1 MLNIKNFH
9 LLNNLSPEFSFLDMK
24 YIIEVR
30 YFIEYSNSF
39 LFDEE
44 NQTNLHI
51 IFLLQPKG
59 AHDFYEIS
67 MNFYGV
73 ENFELFANDGAIQLS
88 ILQIL
93 DLRDRSWENI
103 RFQIRDLE
111 NEDIDFY
118 CNSIEVL
125 NVKESPIID
134 N

>member
-1 MLNIKNFH
+1 
-9 LLNNLSPEFSFLDMK
+9 MK

-73 ENFELFANDGAIQLS
+73 ENFELFANGGAIQLS

-125 NVKESPIID
+125 NVKESQIID

>member
-51 IFLLQPKG
+51 IFLLQSKG

-73 ENFELFANDGAIQLS
+73 ENFELFANGGAIQLS

-103 RFQIRDLE
+103 RFQVRDVE
-111 NEDIDFY
+111 NRDIDFY

-125 NVKESPIID
+125 DVKESPIID

>member
-73 ENFELFANDGAIQLS
+73 ENFELFANGGAIQLS

-103 RFQIRDLE
+103 RFQVRDVE
-111 NEDIDFY
+111 NRDIDFY

-125 NVKESPIID
+125 DVKESPIID

>member
-24 YIIEVR
+24 YIVEVK
-30 YFIEYSNSF
+30 YFIEYSNNF

-44 NQTNLHI
+44 NKTNLHI
-51 IFLLQPKG
+51 TFLLKPKDSY
-59 AHDFYEIS
+59 DFYEVE
-67 MNFYGV
+67 MNFYKV
-73 ENFELFANDGAIQLS
+73 ESFKLSASGALQLS
-88 ILQIL
+88 ILQIT

-103 RFQIRDLE
+103 KFQVRDVE
-111 NEDIDFY
+111 NQDIDFY

-125 NVKESPIID
+125 SIKESQIID

>member
-24 YIIEVR
+24 YIIEVK
-30 YFIEYSNSF
+30 YFIEYSNNF

-44 NQTNLHI
+44 NKTNLHI
-51 IFLLQPKG
+51 TFLLKPK
-59 AHDFYEIS
+59 ASYDLYEVE
-67 MNFYGV
+67 MNFYKV
-73 ENFELFANDGAIQLS
+73 ESFKLSASGAVQLS
-88 ILQIL
+88 ILQIT

-103 RFQIRDLE
+103 KFQVRDVE
-111 NEDIDFY
+111 NQDIDFY

-125 NVKESPIID
+125 SIKESQIID